1 MIRPLT
7 VICCVLAGGT
17 VLYTFQAKHAVQL
30 LDRQIE
36 KTLADT
42 ASLREQ
48 SRTLKAEFT
57 LRENPERLRTFAD
70 QYLSLKPMLPTQFA
84 TIAELDARLPAPRA
98 MGADTRGTDTIGAGT
113 TDEPVEAP
121 VASTPKIVATTENPT
136 TTPDEL
142 PIPPLPVPPP
152 SVVLAIVQ
160 TPAVPK
166 PAAAPRPPAVLSAA
180 PVPAPAHTLPIQA
193 APLQAAPLQAQAVRA
208 PAPPAQ
214 IRSQFAATP
223 PPQPAQT
230 GSMLG
235 MAYSG
240 LAAPVPVPRPMP
252 VSSPQWTNGN

>member
-98 MGADTRGTDTIGAGT
+98 MGADTRGTDT

-121 VASTPKIVATTENPT
+121 VASTPKVVATTENPT

-166 PAAAPRPPAVLSAA
+166 PAAAPRPPAMLLAA
-180 PVPAPAHTLPIQA
+180 PVPAPAHTLPIQAAPIQA